1 MQTIQVADL
10 KANFSDILKHIQ
22 EDKEEYV
29 IQYGRKH
36 KKVAVL
42 IPYDSYTK
50 KAPKIKIGLLD
61 NQVNFEI
68 KEDFEL
74 SDNEFLG
81 LK

>member
-22 EDKEEYV
+22 SDKEEYV

-42 IPYDSYTK
+42 VPYETYAKNKSRIKLGILD
-50 KAPKIKIGLLD
+50 KA
-61 NQVNFEI
+61 VNYEI
-68 KEDFEL
+68 KDDFEM
-74 SDNEFLG
+74 SDNEFAG
-81 LK
+81 L